1 MLDGDPVPLTP
12 AAGCGAA
19 VRTGMGG
26 SWRSCGGV
34 PEFAG
39 EYLFQHERERFLI
52 FTCAEHCSQV
62 PGSHPI
68 TGDERAELEHRREQV
83 RLALAGKPYRR
94 VQPLSGP
101 VSGA

>member
-1 MLDGDPVPLTP
+1 MLDDPVPLTP

-26 SWRSCGGV
+26 SWRFCGGR

-39 EYLFQHERERFLI
+39 EFLFQHERERFLL
-52 FTCAEHCSQV
+52 FTCSEHRGEV

-68 TGDERAELEHRREQV
+68 TVVERAELEHRREQE
-83 RLALAGKPYRR
+83 RLALAGKPYERTR
-94 VQPLSGP
+94 PL
-101 VSGA
+101 